1 MGIREAFCG
10 LGKDSPVDGW
20 LVKADKIIREFEGC
34 HKVLPDGLVQAY
46 PDPATGAKP
55 WTIGYG
61 STGPDVSKG
70 IVWTQAQCNA
80 RLLSDLTERFGPAVD
95 KLVDGVPIKPR
106 EKSALVSFAY
116 NLGEGRLEESTL
128 LRKFRDGN
136 VAGAAD
142 EFLRW
147 TYANGKHMRGL
158 ARRREAERALF
169 LGIPRR

>member
-10 LGKDSPVDGW
+10 LGKDSPVEGW
-20 LVKADKIIREFEGC
+20 LVKADKIIREFEGL
-34 HKVLPDGLVQAY
+34 HTVMSDGFIQAY
-46 PDPATGAKP
+46 PDPATGGKP

-70 IVWTQAQCNA
+70 IVWTRAQCEA

-95 KLVDGVPIKPR
+95 KLCKGVPVNANQK
-106 EKSALVSFAY
+106 AAMVSFCY

-136 VAGAAD
+136 IAGAGD
-142 EFLRW
+142 EFLKW
-147 TYANGKHMRGL
+147 IYANRKPMKGL
-158 ARRREAERALF
+158 IRRREAERALF